1 MRLPLKTLPGKEGA
15 PPVLVVF
22 VALASLALSGCVMQ
36 PDVSATAL
44 TADGEK
50 IEVPL
55 TTQPV
60 PVTDGT
66 ITIPLF
72 RFAPWDM
79 GKDKPKALV
88 FNFIVEF
95 KPGSVPTS
103 ILIEDFTEMP
113 ILQIY
118 RDDKPKLLRNT
129 WGAVS
134 ATFAPQDEHV
144 KWVLTLD
151 NNVRVYRF
159 TIKLTDGTTHVLL
172 KPVFVPGNMKQYMRA
187 ELGLTS

>member
-1 MRLPLKTLPGKEGA
+1 MLA
-15 PPVLVVF
+15 VSA
-22 VALASLALSGCVMQ
+22 ALAALALSGCVMQ
-36 PDVSATAL
+36 PDVSVSAL
-44 TADGEK
+44 MANGEK

-55 TTQPV
+55 TTKPL

-66 ITIPLF
+66 INIPLF

-95 KPGSVPTS
+95 KPGTAPTS

-118 RDDKPKLLRNT
+118 RDDNPKLLRNT

-134 ATFAPQDEHV
+134 STYAPQDEHV

-159 TIKLTDGTTHVLL
+159 TIKMTDGTTHVLL
-172 KPVFVPGNMKQYMRA
+172 KPVFVPGNMKQYMRT
-187 ELGLTS
+187 ELGITS